1 MEKEA
6 KIIIPFHPKVSQ
18 EQINEAKKHCQTFR
32 TILKA
37 EGRSIEVVEVTWS
50 LNNGLL
56 GSLPPYGI
64 LVTRNNQPQT
74 TTSLS
79 DNSELIRGKIVI
91 FDNYNCDFCDKR
103 FDTCQKDFKRES
115 CDK

>member
-50 LNNGLL
+50 LNNGLF

-91 FDNYNCDFCDKR
+91 LEN
-103 FDTCQKDFKRES
+103 QKVTQL
-115 CDK
+115 

>member
-37 EGRSIEVVEVTWS
+37 EGRSIEAVEVTWS

-56 GSLPPYGI
+56 GSLPPHGI
-64 LVTRNNQPQT
+64 LVTRNNQPQST
-74 TTSLS
+74 TTSFS

-91 FDNYNCDFCDKR
+91 LEN
-103 FDTCQKDFKRES
+103 
-115 CDK
+115 